1 MSDREDV
8 AMRFEK
14 AAALFRASG
23 AADAQLAGN
32 GPLVS
37 GSSAPGPFR
46 LLLAGEACWG
56 DVEVI
61 ETLRHGAPLIGAL
74 PRADLGSPIDEGV
87 ISTSSGLR
95 PGATTPPSCVH

>member
-23 AADAQLAGN
+23 AADARLAGS

-37 GSSAPGPFR
+37 GVSAPGPF
-46 LLLAGEACWG
+46 LLAGEACWG

-61 ETLRHGAPLIGAL
+61 ETLPHGAPLIGAL
-74 PRADLGSPIDEGV
+74 PRADRGSPIDEGA
-87 ISTSSGLR
+87 ISTSSGAM
-95 PGATTPPSCVH
+95 PGATTPPSCVR

>member
-23 AADAQLAGN
+23 AADARLAGS

-37 GSSAPGPFR
+37 GVSAPGPFH
-46 LLLAGEACWG
+46 LLLASEACWG
-56 DVEVI
+56 DVI
-61 ETLRHGAPLIGAL
+61 EPIRHGAPLIGAL
-74 PRADLGSPIDEGV
+74 PRADLGSPIDEGA
-87 ISTSSGLR
+87 ISTSSGAM
-95 PGATTPPSCVH
+95 PGTTTPPSCVR